1 MISMLHIL
9 ETDLDDD
16 LDPVDGSWEFVGL
29 VKWAMEILST
39 EGPGFFYCERDGTY
53 LIVCLDGALGPC
65 ITVQ

>member
-1 MISMLHIL
+1 
-9 ETDLDDD
+9 
-16 LDPVDGSWEFVGL
+16 L

-53 LIVCLDGALGPC
+53 LIVCLDGALGSC